1 MAGTSCHYTAM
12 VAGGGWER
20 TRRRKLLKY
29 HYTLFYTRLHTLHF
43 GMLNEA
49 KFINKSGGFLDFDT
63 VHLSRQVRKKTI
75 GDYNIV

>member
-1 MAGTSCHYTAM
+1 M

-29 HYTLFYTRLHTLHF
+29 HYTLLYTRLHNLHF

-75 GDYNIV
+75 GDYNII